1 MSTNANSALLAALLA
16 DARVGTFTGLVTR
29 KVGVERGAA
38 DNKVRYG
45 DDEVHVCLFTGF
57 KYVGLCERSL
67 TALATLSD
75 ADLLAEAQANGVAR
89 AWSGRGKNAVEV
101 ELTLA
106 DFAAAREEL
115 IDSFSKSIAGTN
127 ESTTDDVFEPL
138 VVDGAAVRGARVYTG
153 QTEAA
158 KKAGRAPAA
167 KTGTIYLQG
176 LQITSRVI
184 TPAPNGPKPASQSA
198 PKTVAKELLR
208 CRLPI
213 SRYVSYKLE
222 PGTEFLL
229 RSGGTAEVE
238 AEKAGI
244 HFTPEMRDAIK
255 RSKAA

>member
-1 MSTNANSALLAALLA
+1 MSTNANSALISALLA
-16 DARVGTFTGLVTR
+16 DAKVGTFTGLVTK
-29 KVGVERGAA
+29 KVGTERGPKGA
-38 DNKVRYG
+38 KVRYG
-45 DDEVHVCLFTGF
+45 DDEVHVCVFTGF

-67 TALATLSD
+67 VALAGIDDAKILDEIIASD
-75 ADLLAEAQANGVAR
+75 IK
-89 AWSGRGKNAVEV
+89 AWEGRGKNATEV
-101 ELTLA
+101 AVRLA
-106 DFAAAREEL
+106 DVKAAREEL
-115 IDSFSKSIAGTN
+115 VESLSKSIAGTN

-138 VVDGAAVRGARVYTG
+138 VVDGKTVRGARVYTG

-158 KKAGRAPAA
+158 AKRGDKPAA

-176 LQITSRVI
+176 LQISSRVI
-184 TPAPNGPKPASQSA
+184 TPAPNGPKPESKSGA
-198 PKTVAKELLR
+198 KTVAKNLLR
-208 CRLPI
+208 RRLPV

-222 PGTEFLL
+222 PGSDFLL